1 MLFRRLPV
9 PIERERHVSF
19 FSMLEMDEG
28 DAEENG
34 TGAEDTPSAESSP
47 DGHAMYDS
55 RRCSGLT

>member
-1 MLFRRLPV
+1 VPV

-34 TGAEDTPSAESSP
+34 TGAYQPSL
-47 DGHAMYDS
+47 H
-55 RRCSGLT
+55 